1 MRFWNRYPH
10 FIAFIAVLLAG
21 SAALMAVTTPARALL
36 GGFDAGSLLF
46 LLLLGRR
53 FADGTPASM
62 RRRAAANEPDHA
74 TLTSVALVVVAVV
87 TTAVGVEL
95 SGGPAHDGGA
105 VGLAALTLLLAWAFA
120 NSLFA
125 LHYAHVYYLGGTDAP
140 GKPRKDRGG
149 LDFPGGEAT
158 PDYWD
163 FTYFAF
169 VLGMT
174 FQVSDVVITA
184 RPMRRLA
191 LVHALLAFV
200 FNIAVVAL
208 SVNLVAA
215 AIG

>member
-1 MRFWNRYPH
+1 MDFWNRYPH
-10 FIAFIAVLLAG
+10 FIAFVAVLLAG
-21 SAALMAVTTPARALL
+21 SAVLMAVTTPARALL

-74 TLTSVALVVVAVV
+74 MLTSVALVVVAVV

-95 SGGPAHDGGA
+95 SGGSAHDGRA

-125 LHYAHVYYLGGTDAP
+125 LHYAHVYYLGGADTPD
-140 GKPRKDRGG
+140 KDSGG

-174 FQVSDVVITA
+174 FQVSDIVITA

-191 LVHALLAFV
+191 LIHALLAFV

-208 SVNLVAA
+208 SVNLVAT